1 MDIQPIKL
9 TGRLVLCRLLYLII
23 HYLNWL
29 YLLLY
34 LLKVFRRLIWL
45 WLGNNW
51 LNVGYLARVGMFNY
65 LFLGHILA
73 WEVLADVGVL
83 LDGDMLAGSRVGLE
97 TREVGQ
103 AWHIIK

>member
-1 MDIQPIKL
+1 
-9 TGRLVLCRLLYLII
+9 
-23 HYLNWL
+23 
-29 YLLLY
+29 
-34 LLKVFRRLIWL
+34 
-45 WLGNNW
+45 
-51 LNVGYLARVGMFNY
+51 MFNY